1 MISCAGGEIKR
12 DAVELTNFHDRKK
25 AFILFP
31 HNFPRQENDEEMAD
45 GEILWLKIESK
56 FDFWA

>member
-45 GEILWLKIESK
+45 GEILWLKI
-56 FDFWA
+56 